1 MWLQWGKLSRDTP
14 TRKTRSQ
21 RHRTQ
26 TDGVFKPPTAS
37 ALEPPEFCWE
47 TSPSGLPTF
56 ADVMY
61 LDTFQARLLATG
73 LPVVPCPARLQIA
86 FENMMK
92 ALTRPS
98 KPAAPPT
105 IRPGVHKGNTEPRTE
120 WRSQPAEPETQR
132 DAKPAS
138 WCREPRDKHGFVP
151 GLMKTFRTHAS
162 NAVDI

>member
-1 MWLQWGKLSRDTP
+1 MWLQWGKLSRDTL

-26 TDGVFKPPTAS
+26 TDGVFKPPSAS

-56 ADVMY
+56 VDVMY
-61 LDTFQARLLATG
+61 LDTFQARHLATG

-98 KPAAPPT
+98 KPAVPPAPPPHP
-105 IRPGVHKGNTEPRTE
+105 PG
-120 WRSQPAEPETQR
+120 RSQRKYRTADGMEVSTCGARDTKGRGAGVLVAGSPETN
-132 DAKPAS
+132 AGL
-138 WCREPRDKHGFVP
+138 CR
-151 GLMKTFRTHAS
+151 A
-162 NAVDI
+162 